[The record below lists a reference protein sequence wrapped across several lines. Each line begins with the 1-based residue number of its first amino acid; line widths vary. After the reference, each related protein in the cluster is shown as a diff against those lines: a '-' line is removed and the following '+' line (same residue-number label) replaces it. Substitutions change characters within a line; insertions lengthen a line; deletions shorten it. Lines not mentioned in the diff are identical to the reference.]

1 MVYSQIAIVG
11 VDARFLSSV
20 MASSVQEAIRVGS
33 NMQPNVAIAQLL
45 NCDRGEINR
54 ATNQW
59 KGSLESRQ
67 LLEET

>member
-1 MVYSQIAIVG
+1 MVYGQIAIVG

-45 NCDRGEINR
+45 TGIVERSIEQQ
-54 ATNQW
+54 TN
-59 KGSLESRQ
+59 GRVV
-67 LLEET
+67 

>member
-1 MVYSQIAIVG
+1 MWYGQIGIVG

-45 NCDRGEINR
+45 TGIVGRSIEQQ
-54 ATNQW
+54 TN
-59 KGSLESRQ
+59 GRVV
-67 LLEET
+67 